1 MSLTEFN
8 LRLAALYAC
17 AADPGPLT
25 PEQAHTA
32 MQLHLDCTVDECLAR
47 RRARRTLVEAGRCV
61 LDARALPS

>member
-17 AADPGPLT
+17 TTDPGPLT

-61 LDARALPS
+61 LDSRAEPL

>member
-1 MSLTEFN
+1 MSLTDFN
-8 LRLAALYAC
+8 PRLAALYTC

-61 LDARALPS
+61 LEARALPS